1 MEQLLPSCVNSLL
14 FFDREPI
21 LNGGGGGGGG
31 SGRHVC
37 ACNLSHCS
45 QALVNHYKGALIS

>member
-21 LNGGGGGGGG
+21 LNGGGGGGG
-31 SGRHVC
+31 SGRHVR